1 MQHLEALPPY
11 AFAKGACYRCGA
23 TFDLVDMDV
32 HIEGEGCL
40 AICTTCINE
49 AAEIAKPGRRK
60 MRAKDKAA
68 AEETRRAT
76 AV

>member
-11 AFAKGACYRCGA
+11 AFAKGSCYRCGR
-23 TFDLVDMDV
+23 THDLVDMDV

-40 AICTTCINE
+40 AICTNCILE
-49 AAEIAKPGRRK
+49 AASIAKPGRAK
-60 MRAKDKAA
+60 MKAKDKSA
-68 AEETRRAT
+68 AEEVRRAA

>member
-11 AFAKGACYRCGA
+11 AFAKGSCYRCHA
-23 TFDLVDMDV
+23 TSDLVDMDS
-32 HIEGEGCL
+32 HIEGEGVL
-40 AICTTCINE
+40 AICTTCILE
-49 AAEIAKPGRRK
+49 AADLAKIGRRK

-68 AEETRRAT
+68 AEATRQAT